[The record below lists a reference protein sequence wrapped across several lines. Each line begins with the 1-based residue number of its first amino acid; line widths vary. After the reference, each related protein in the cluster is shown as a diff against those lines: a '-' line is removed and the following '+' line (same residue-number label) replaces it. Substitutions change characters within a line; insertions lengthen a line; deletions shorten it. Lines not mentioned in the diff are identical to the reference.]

1 MNGILF
7 FAIVVHTSD
16 AFLPAWQY
24 KRPVTSKTVIG
35 TYPECFDR
43 AVECSSDVD
52 RCSVDELLKLAD
64 ELESYKGA
72 FFEDSPTL
80 QIKEVKDREDLADVL
95 RLEAELQ
102 LRQDYLRKAN
112 IFCDNVKK
120 SIDSIEK
127 KDYMELMDDYA
138 DY

>member
-1 MNGILF
+1 MKSILF
-7 FAIVVHTSD
+7 IAILLQTSG

-43 AVECSSDVD
+43 AVECSSGFD

-64 ELESYKGA
+64 ELERYKGA
-72 FFEDSPTL
+72 FFEESPTL

-102 LRQDYLRKAN
+102 LRQDYLQKAN
-112 IFCDNVKK
+112 IFCDNVK
-120 SIDSIEK
+120 SSIESNKK